1 MRASDVGGTRWGPGP
16 TSRTPARYTVN
27 ARGMDKTPRRLKRAR
42 RVRRGARGACVRVLV
57 LCRTNQALPIH
68 SFAVSRKPVEWR
80 EPENIGLT
88 REPVGSNFETRWNP
102 RGDDA
107 ARPNE
112 ATAGGKA
119 GGPSGSIT
127 GKRFVSGDGR
137 SPAKIKS
144 FAGSGKG
151 RKSGFGGFRLTKDV
165 GSLSFKCRW
174 AIKHFFYRPIVVASR
189 PPLA

>member
-1 MRASDVGGTRWGPGP
+1 M
-16 TSRTPARYTVN
+16 N
-27 ARGMDKTPRRLKRAR
+27 ARERRRRNSLGAGSDEPHASAVHRERPRNGQNSSPSQASAEGATRRAR
-42 RVRRGARGACVRVLV
+42 CVGARSCALSDESGAS
-57 LCRTNQALPIH
+57 NE
-68 SFAVSRKPVEWR
+68 S
-80 EPENIGLT
+80 IGLLAILVT
-88 REPVGSNFETRWNP
+88 RGTVGSNFETRWNP

-151 RKSGFGGFRLTKDV
+151 RKSGFDGFRLTKDV
-165 GSLSFKCRW
+165 SRFRSN
-174 AIKHFFYRPIVVASR
+174 VVG
-189 PPLA
+189 L

>member
-27 ARGMDKTPRRLKRAR
+27 SRGTGKAPRRLKRAR
-42 RVRRGARGACVRVLV
+42 RVRRGARGPWVRVLV
-57 LCRTNQALPIH
+57 LCRTSRALPIH

-80 EPENIGLT
+80 EPENISLT
-88 REPVGSNFETRWNP
+88 REPVGSNFETRWNLLS
-102 RGDDA
+102 GVDA

-127 GKRFVSGDGR
+127 RETFRFGR
-137 SPAKIKS
+137 REVAKFFQK
-144 FAGSGKG
+144 KT
-151 RKSGFGGFRLTKDV
+151 RKSGLMVFVWITKDV
-165 GSLSFKCRW
+165 SFG
-174 AIKHFFYRPIVVASR
+174 
-189 PPLA
+189 

>member
-1 MRASDVGGTRWGPGP
+1 MRACDVGGTRWGPGP

-27 ARGMDKTPRRLKRAR
+27 ARGTGKAPRRLKRAR
-42 RVRRGARGACVRVLV
+42 RVRRGARGAWVRVLV
-57 LCRTNQALPIH
+57 LCRTSRALPIH
-68 SFAVSRKPVEWR
+68 SFAASRKPVEWR

-88 REPVGSNFETRWNP
+88 REPVGSNFETRWNL

-127 GKRFVSGDGR
+127 RETFRFGRREVAKKKTGKT
-137 SPAKIKS
+137 
-144 FAGSGKG
+144 
-151 RKSGFGGFRLTKDV
+151 RKSGLMVFVSQKTSRLAKT
-165 GSLSFKCRW
+165 L
-174 AIKHFFYRPIVVASR
+174 FFYRPIVVASR
-189 PPLA
+189 PSLA

>member
-1 MRASDVGGTRWGPGP
+1 VRGCAFLCSVG
-16 TSRTPARYTVN
+16 
-27 ARGMDKTPRRLKRAR
+27 
-42 RVRRGARGACVRVLV
+42 RVGRFQR
-57 LCRTNQALPIH
+57 
-68 SFAVSRKPVEWR
+68 
-80 EPENIGLT
+80 NIGLLAILVT

-165 GSLSFKCRW
+165 SFVVQMSLGYKTLFLPT
-174 AIKHFFYRPIVVASR
+174 YRRRVAPTSR
-189 PPLA
+189 VGRDGRV